1 LEAFVIMPFGG
12 DFDEVFTELIEP
24 TLSDIGFTVTRA
36 DLSNNQEQILKDIVN
51 MIADAELV
59 IADVTGLNG
68 NVMYELGLAH
78 AMGRKTAIIT
88 RNIEE
93 LPFDL
98 RSYRATS
105 YKTTFT
111 AAPAL
116 AKRLKEIG
124 QGVIDGT
131 ATFGNPVQDF
141 APGSIGKEERVSETP
156 SPATA
161 GKPVEEGSDGDDTEP
176 SPRQD
181 VSDYGLLDWT
191 MALTTASDRVKEKA
205 DLIGAA
211 SVEIGERLTDST
223 AKMNQMSA
231 NPSLQSPTAML
242 EVMRDTAAEFNGFA
256 GTLGTL
262 NPELGEAVKEL
273 GESTNGIARNRSATT
288 AEERGIMRKEAAD
301 LKEAEATFEE
311 AVESVRGF
319 GAMVAEIPPI
329 QQDLTRATRRVVAA
343 ITETAEIIETG
354 RSELARARTLLEDR
368 LGEDDREDDSE

>member
-1 LEAFVIMPFGG
+1 MEAFVIMPFGG